1 MTGKTLRH
9 KMLRK
14 FSCISECSDCC
25 INREYYPSTEYG
37 KIGVL
42 ILPDEKQKIERY
54 AKEMG
59 LVITILPRLGIGL
72 NRSRSGPRTIIAYQL
87 MGKESDGNVC
97 PFLDLENSQRSPHG
111 GFKCKIYDK
120 KPIACTAYPVNLEDK
135 RTVTL
140 DNKCR
145 FCQDNKNEQM
155 TGCTKA
161 DKSGLEREV
170 QALRKIQKSMRADEI
185 TDVWRYATRI
195 GEQEKQ
201 SKFYPQGWVL
211 QHDL

>member
-1 MTGKTLRH
+1 
-9 KMLRK
+9 MLRK
-14 FSCISECSDCC
+14 FSCISDCSDCC
-25 INREYYPSTEYG
+25 IYREYYPSTEYG

-54 AKEMG
+54 AREMG
-59 LVITILPRLGIGL
+59 LVITILPRLGIGS

-97 PFLDLENSQRSPHG
+97 PFLDLDNSHRSPHG
-111 GFKCKIYDK
+111 GFMCKIYDK
-120 KPIACTAYPVNLEDK
+120 KPIACAAYPVNSEDK

-140 DNKCR
+140 DNKCK
-145 FCQDNKNEQM
+145 FCKVNKSEAM
-155 TGCTKA
+155 PRRSRASKY
-161 DKSGLEREV
+161 GLETEIG
-170 QALRKIQKSMRADEI
+170 ALRKIQKSIHADGR
-185 TDVWRYATRI
+185 TDVWRYATRM

-211 QHDL
+211 QHEQ